1 MEKLNR
7 EVDDYIIQSK
17 RVAQMLI
24 RLGNSLAS
32 LLHNIGRDSGA
43 DWLYSRIY
51 PLQKRLAE
59 REPEKNEEKLAEVSC
74 GYGRVLRSLRR
85 YEEADALFAFALNVY
100 IKKFKFSRCV
110 SDVYR
115 LYMANTCNDMG
126 LLRYDI
132 GEYNEAEKMYQFA
145 RKILRS
151 LSQEYPDTYNYELA
165 EVYENSGLNEFYGRQ
180 NPQRARVLFRSAY
193 HLIDG
198 NPRYWAKAEE
208 LSRLVGICASR
219 NRTHSTE

>member
-7 EVDDYIIQSK
+7 EENAFIIRSK
-17 RVAQMLI
+17 RIAEVLVH
-24 RLGNSLAS
+24 LSNSLAS
-32 LLHNIGRDSGA
+32 LLHNVGRDSGA
-43 DWLYSRIY
+43 NWIYSRIY

-59 REPEKNEEKLAEVSC
+59 LDPNHNEEILAAVSC
-74 GYGRVLRSLRR
+74 GYGRVLRSLLQ

-100 IKKFKFSRCV
+100 IKKFKFSRNV

-115 LYMANTCNDMG
+115 QCMATTCNDMG
-126 LLRYDI
+126 LLRHDTGAYD
-132 GEYNEAEKMYQFA
+132 EAEEMYHFA
-145 RKILRS
+145 RKILNN
-151 LSQEYPDTYNYELA
+151 LSQEYPDTYNFELA

-180 NPQRARVLFRSAY
+180 NPQRAQVLFRAAY
-193 HLIDG
+193 QMIADD
-198 NPRYWAKAEE
+198 PRHRAKADE

>member
-1 MEKLNR
+1 MEKLNS
-7 EVDDYIIQSK
+7 EVSDYLIQS
-17 RVAQMLI
+17 RRIAQILI
-24 RLGNSLAS
+24 HLGNGLAS
-32 LLHNIGRDSGA
+32 LLHNIDRDLGA
-43 DWLYSRIY
+43 DWLYSQIY

-59 REPEKNEEKLAEVSC
+59 LEPEHHEVKLAEVSC

-100 IKKFKFSRCV
+100 IKKFKFSRNV

-115 LYMANTCNDMG
+115 LCMATTCNDMG
-126 LLRYDI
+126 LLRYDT

-151 LSQEYPDTYNYELA
+151 LSQEYPDTYNFELA
-165 EVYENSGLNEFYGRQ
+165 EVYENSGINEFYGRK
-180 NPQRARVLFRSAY
+180 NPQRARALFRSAY
-193 HLIDG
+193 HLVAG
-198 NPRYWAKAEE
+198 NPRYRVKSDE